1 MSGKKSQTPARFFAG
16 IATFL
21 GLATLNIFC
30 WYLFFS
36 PKGIMRLYTPMYGF
50 SIIVVLL
57 AAIVSLAK
65 LCDGWPVVRD
75 LAPGPSMGR
84 GAALSLLSLGLA
96 WFLMY
101 GLFYHFIGRYGITY
115 FSPAAIVATGE
126 TGTEIFNARENA
138 STALVYLFTAYIWLA
153 LTWRLGFR
161 AWPWTGEKTGT
172 LAFSRLLAVSFLSVV
187 AYAVLFHPHV
197 GALFYPPQKM
207 AAVSPW
213 WESFAET
220 NSAYFHL
227 GWVVCAVAVVILSE
241 LLWEEY
247 PWRLISGETDRTP
260 LLRGVATFLG
270 TILLGFMV
278 FYAMKKGMDAYWG
291 QPFVGGQYVDAP
303 YFRYLHAA
311 EMAGFVI
318 LGALIV
324 NVYLGNLFTGTVTIV
339 GGVIRTAVAIALG
352 ALIMWFYYAAGP
364 LLLGTVPGI
373 AQPEDTPLCWSFF
386 MISFILMHKS
396 FFAAFPLG
404 GDS

>member
-1 MSGKKSQTPARFFAG
+1 MTGIKAISPAGYIKGVF
-16 IATFL
+16 TFL
-21 GLATLNIFC
+21 VLATLNIFC
-30 WYLFFS
+30 WYVFFS

-57 AAIVSLAK
+57 AAVVTIAYLFE
-65 LCDGWPVVRD
+65 GWP
-75 LAPGPSMGR
+75 LNKNTGSEPSMGR

-96 WFLMY
+96 WFIIY
-101 GLFYHFIGRYGITY
+101 GLFYNFIGRFGVTY

-126 TGTEIFNARENA
+126 TGSEIFNARENT
-138 STALVYLFTAYIWLA
+138 STALVYLFTAYIWMA

-161 AWPWTGEKTGT
+161 AWPWTGGKDGT
-172 LAFSRLLAVSFLSVV
+172 VAFSRMVTVSFFSVL

-213 WESFAET
+213 WESFADT

-247 PWRLISGETDRTP
+247 PWRLIGGETHRSP
-260 LLRGVATFLG
+260 FLRGIITFLG
-270 TILLGFMV
+270 TVLLGCIV
-278 FYAMKKGMDAYWG
+278 FFAMKKGMEVYWG
-291 QPFVGGQYVDAP
+291 KPFVGGQYLDAP

-311 EMAGFVI
+311 EMSGFVI

-324 NVYLGNLFTGTVTIV
+324 KVYLGNLFTGTVPIV
-339 GGVIRTAVAIALG
+339 RGIVRTFVAVVFG
-352 ALIMWFYYAAGP
+352 AAIMWFYYSAGP
-364 LLLGTVPGI
+364 ILLGTVQGI
-373 AQPEDTPLCWSFF
+373 AQPEDTPLCWLFF
-386 MISFILMHKS
+386 MISFILMHKNFFGS
-396 FFAAFPLG
+396 FPVR

>member
-1 MSGKKSQTPARFFAG
+1 MTEKTAPSPAGYLKGTAV
-16 IATFL
+16 FL
-21 GLATLNIFC
+21 LLAVLNISC

-57 AAIVSLAK
+57 AAVVTFSALF
-65 LCDGWPVVRD
+65 DGWP
-75 LAPGPSMGR
+75 LAGGAGSRPSAVR
-84 GAALSLLSLGLA
+84 GAGLTLLSLGLA
-96 WFLMY
+96 WFLIF
-101 GLFYHFIGRYGITY
+101 GLFYNFIGRFGVTY

-126 TGTEIFNARENA
+126 TGSEIFNARENA
-138 STALVYLFTAYIWLA
+138 STALVYLFSAYIWLA

-161 AWPWTGEKTGT
+161 AWPWHGERAGA
-172 LAFSRLLAVSFLSVV
+172 LAFSRFVTVSLLSVL
-187 AYAVLFHPHV
+187 AYSVLFHPHV
-197 GALFYPPQKM
+197 GVLFYPPQKM

-213 WESFAET
+213 WEAIADT

-241 LLWEEY
+241 ALWEEY
-247 PWRLISGETDRTP
+247 PWRLIGGEKRQAP
-260 LLRGVATFLG
+260 FLRGIATLCG
-270 TILLGFMV
+270 TVLAGFV
-278 FYAMKKGMDAYWG
+278 LFFAMKKGMELYWG
-291 QPFVGGQYVDAP
+291 KPFVGGQYLDAP

-324 NVYLGNLFTGTVTIV
+324 RTYLGNLFSGSVPLVRGIVRTG
-339 GGVIRTAVAIALG
+339 AALLLG

-364 LLLGTVPGI
+364 ALLGTVPGI

-386 MISFILMHKS
+386 MISFILVHRN
-396 FFAAFPLG
+396 FFGAYPLRI
-404 GDS
+404 DP